1 MNFIK
6 VRTYAEMSK
15 IAADMVEAQIKSKPD
30 SVLGLATGSSPVGM
44 YELLIEKYRNGL
56 LDFSK
61 VRTVN
66 LDEYVGLS
74 GDNDQSY
81 RYFMNDKLFN
91 HINIDKNNTFVPNG
105 LAKDIEKEC
114 EDYDKVINE
123 LGIDFQVLGVGR
135 NGHIGFNEPSSV
147 FSKGTH
153 LELLK
158 EDTIKANSRFF
169 ERIEDVPTKALTM
182 GIESIM
188 SAKKIILVSSGEAKR
203 PIIEKLLDC
212 EVTPLIPASIL
223 KNHPDVTIIFSE
235 N

>member
-1 MNFIK
+1 
-6 VRTYAEMSK
+6 MSK
-15 IAADMVEAQIKSKPD
+15 IAADMVEAQLKAKPD

-44 YELLIEKYRNGL
+44 YKLLIEKYEKGI

-61 VRTVN
+61 VKTVN
-66 LDEYVGLS
+66 LDEYVGLPE
-74 GDNDQSY
+74 DNDQSY
-81 RYFMNDKLFN
+81 RYFMNTQLFD
-91 HINIDKNNTFVPNG
+91 HINIDKKNTYVPNG
-105 LAKDIEKEC
+105 LAEDAEKEC
-114 EDYDKVINE
+114 KEYDKLIEN

-135 NGHIGFNEPSSV
+135 NGHIGFNEPSAV

-153 LELLK
+153 LEILK
-158 EDTIKANSRFF
+158 EDTINANSRFF
-169 ERIEDVPTKALTM
+169 EKIEDVPTKALTM

-188 SAKKIILVSSGEAKR
+188 SAKKIILVANGESKR
-203 PIIEKLLDC
+203 PIIEKLLEC